1 MGRRART
8 RAKRVSPAP
17 AEGAEGRAEDGLTGI
32 PASIHLAATDEGGDP
47 ADERQ
52 QIVIDAFLDALA
64 RVALAVAARAGSAGK
79 ENT

>member
-1 MGRRART
+1 
-8 RAKRVSPAP
+8 
-17 AEGAEGRAEDGLTGI
+17 LTGI